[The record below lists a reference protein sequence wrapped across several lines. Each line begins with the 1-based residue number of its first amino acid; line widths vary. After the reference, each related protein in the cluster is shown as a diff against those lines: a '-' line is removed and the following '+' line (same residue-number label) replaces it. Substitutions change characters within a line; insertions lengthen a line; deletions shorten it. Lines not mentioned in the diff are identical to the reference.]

1 MFHPAYVIKRQ
12 QQGKHAEKCLF
23 FYRKKNPFLSLFIR
37 EKNSGWSSTRQR
49 SVILNKL
56 QPTTIKCC
64 PTSDELFLF
73 FNAMSILWLVLS
85 KQKKSVT
92 HLAILQFLRW
102 PPCAH
107 PASVLL
113 LTSPCCHWKYPYFS
127 CNPMTVRRRTRQECI
142 LSVKSLGRSV
152 APGPPPPVT
161 PAGICRL
168 CLPRFDWR
176 TGCTVCLPRKQPP
189 PPLTPLP
196 TEVWSTV
203 WSHEQVRAVH
213 VRACALRALL

>member
-1 MFHPAYVIKRQ
+1 MLPGLRWTFF
-12 QQGKHAEKCLF
+12 CL
-23 FYRKKNPFLSLFIR
+23 
-37 EKNSGWSSTRQR
+37 
-49 SVILNKL
+49 
-56 QPTTIKCC
+56 
-64 PTSDELFLF
+64 
-73 FNAMSILWLVLS
+73 NAMSTLWFVMS
-85 KQKKSVT
+85 TQKKSAT
-92 HLAILQFLRW
+92 HLAILQFLRR

-107 PASVLL
+107 HASVLL

-142 LSVKSLGRSV
+142 LSVKSLGRSA

-189 PPLTPLP
+189 PPSLLSPQRC
-196 TEVWSTV
+196 EVQYGVMSRLEPWPC
-203 WSHEQVRAVH
+203 VRVPCEYYY
-213 VRACALRALL
+213 RRCKCKF